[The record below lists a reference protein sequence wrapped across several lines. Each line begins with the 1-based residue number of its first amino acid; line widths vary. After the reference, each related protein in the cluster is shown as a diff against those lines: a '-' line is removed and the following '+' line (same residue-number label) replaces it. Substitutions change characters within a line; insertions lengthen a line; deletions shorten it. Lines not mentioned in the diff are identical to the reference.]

1 MDKCKE
7 IKNEI
12 FKIVYGCVCDVVP
25 LPEKIKID
33 PRYTSSSLDGY
44 TSESGKVYKNDD
56 KWFSVFIRYGRFC
69 VCMVRLEANT
79 LKPIQLEVMKPER
92 TKSGRHDV
100 DDPIKISAISEI
112 KDHAQK
118 MCSFL
123 KAVIG

>member
-25 LPEKIKID
+25 LPEKIIID
-33 PRYTSSSLDGY
+33 PRYTSRTLDGC
-44 TSESGKVYKNDD
+44 TSESGAVYKNDD
-56 KWFSVFIRYGRFC
+56 KWFSVFIKYGSYC

-92 TKSGRHDV
+92 TKSGRHDIER
-100 DDPIKISAISEI
+100 IKISAISEI
-112 KDHAQK
+112 KDHAEK